1 MSEEKKINVRLLS
14 DVCMQSRLLKDS
26 LESKLPISIDI
37 SPLCDTW
44 MNDNSLSSYKIQLVI
59 IDYSRVDEN
68 NFADYSAFKRL
79 SYPDAK
85 EVLINCPL
93 DIEPKMLFKW
103 QNLVGV
109 FYTNDQ
115 LESLVKGMEKVL
127 DDEMW
132 FNRKLAQEYIQHYRA
147 GNSSIT
153 SQAYAKLTKRE
164 QQIIKLLGCGA
175 SNMQIA
181 DELFVSENTVKTHL
195 HNVFKKINAKNR
207 LQALLW
213 AKDNIGIEEFN

>member
-1 MSEEKKINVRLLS
+1 
-14 DVCMQSRLLKDS
+14 MQSRLLKDS

-79 SYPDAK
+79 SCPDAK

>member
-79 SYPDAK
+79 SCPDAK

-175 SNMQIA
+175 SNM
-181 DELFVSENTVKTHL
+181 
-195 HNVFKKINAKNR
+195 
-207 LQALLW
+207 
-213 AKDNIGIEEFN
+213 

>member
-1 MSEEKKINVRLLS
+1 MNVRLLS

-79 SYPDAK
+79 SCPDAK

-132 FNRKLAQEYIQHYRA
+132 FNRELAQEYIQHYRA

>member
-79 SYPDAK
+79 S
-85 EVLINCPL
+85 
-93 DIEPKMLFKW
+93 
-103 QNLVGV
+103 G
-109 FYTNDQ
+109 
-115 LESLVKGMEKVL
+115 
-127 DDEMW
+127 
-132 FNRKLAQEYIQHYRA
+132 
-147 GNSSIT
+147 
-153 SQAYAKLTKRE
+153 
-164 QQIIKLLGCGA
+164 
-175 SNMQIA
+175 
-181 DELFVSENTVKTHL
+181 FV
-195 HNVFKKINAKNR
+195 A
-207 LQALLW
+207 
-213 AKDNIGIEEFN
+213 